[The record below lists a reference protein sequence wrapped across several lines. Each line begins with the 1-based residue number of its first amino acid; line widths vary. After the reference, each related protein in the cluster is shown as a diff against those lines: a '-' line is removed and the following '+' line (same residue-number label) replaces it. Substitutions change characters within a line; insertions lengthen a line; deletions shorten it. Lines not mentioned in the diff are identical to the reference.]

1 MTIQSRFFPVALCVL
16 LLFCI
21 PAFAQTP
28 ERRQMIT
35 TPQVQEPAPTIQPN
49 LNSVEVMANEL
60 ALLRKSLQTLS
71 VRLRE
76 ISDKTLAPDALRADS
91 SNAKQNRIALNL
103 DLLARS
109 EQRAEILRR
118 QLFELIEKETSL
130 RSRLMQIEEDLR
142 PESIERAQS
151 LVGSTRTVELRDVRR
166 RILDNER
173 KGFETLL
180 IQTAQ
185 SRVRLDEDVRQADS
199 LVSKLRQRILPL
211 IEKEIEQ
218 INPN

>member
-1 MTIQSRFFPVALCVL
+1 MTIQLRFFPVALCAL
-16 LLFCI
+16 LLLSI
-21 PAFAQTP
+21 PALAQTP
-28 ERRQMIT
+28 ERRQT
-35 TPQVQEPAPTIQPN
+35 LATPQVQEPTPAIQSNP
-49 LNSVEVMANEL
+49 NSVEVMANEL

-76 ISDKTLAPDALRADS
+76 ISDKALAPDALRADS
-91 SNAKQNRIALNL
+91 PNGKQNRISLNL

-130 RSRLMQIEEDLR
+130 RSRLMQIEDDMR

-173 KGFETLL
+173 KGFESLL
-180 IQTAQ
+180 LQTTQ
-185 SRVRLDEDVRQADS
+185 SRSRLDDDVKQADA
-199 LVSKLRQRILPL
+199 LVAKLRQRLLPL
-211 IEKEIEQ
+211 IDKEIEQ

>member
-1 MTIQSRFFPVALCVL
+1 
-16 LLFCI
+16 
-21 PAFAQTP
+21 
-28 ERRQMIT
+28 MIT